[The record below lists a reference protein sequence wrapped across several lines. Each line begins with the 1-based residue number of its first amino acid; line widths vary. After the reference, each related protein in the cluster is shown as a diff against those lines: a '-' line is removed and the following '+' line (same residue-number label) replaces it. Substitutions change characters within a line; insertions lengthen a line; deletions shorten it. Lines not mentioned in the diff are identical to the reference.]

1 MTGLF
6 DSHAVLM
13 RELGVRLLNVSAGGC
28 LIESQRWL
36 EVGTIGTLQVRL
48 GKEDCKDDVEVVRCE
63 AVRGADTVYHVGIRL
78 LRTKPRQAGSIRHA
92 VVRHELVF
100 ERLRAGRVM

>member
-6 DSHAVLM
+6 DSHAVLL
-13 RELGVRLLNVSAGGC
+13 RELSIRLIDVSAGGC
-28 LIESQRWL
+28 LIESERWI

-48 GKEDCKDDVEVVRCE
+48 GSEECKDDVEVVRCE
-63 AVRGADTVYHVGIRL
+63 AIRGATTVYHVGMRL

-92 VVRHELVF
+92 VARQELEF
-100 ERLRAGRVM
+100 ERWRTHRVM